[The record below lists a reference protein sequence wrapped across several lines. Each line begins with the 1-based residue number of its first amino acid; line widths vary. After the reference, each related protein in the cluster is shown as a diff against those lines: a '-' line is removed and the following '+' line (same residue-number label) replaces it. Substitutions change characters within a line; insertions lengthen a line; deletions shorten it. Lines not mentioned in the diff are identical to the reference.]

1 MTYTLSAT
9 LRERIGSLTLV
20 GVGLLLVSQ
29 GLSMPLGTLAS
40 FGPGLFPTIIG
51 SLMVLVAGG
60 LVLFPERLETEE
72 EGSESFA
79 WRSMLF
85 VSAGMIAFSLLI
97 KTTGLVPATLAVV
110 LLSSCGD
117 RTARP
122 LQAIALA
129 IVMALLGTTIFI
141 WGLNLPLAIVRW

>member
-1 MTYTLSAT
+1 MTYKISAST
-9 LRERIGSLTLV
+9 RERLGSLTLV
-20 GVGLLLVSQ
+20 GVGLLLVAQ
-29 GLSMPLGTLAS
+29 GLSMSLGSLAS

-51 SLMVLVAGG
+51 TLMVVVAGG
-60 LVLFPERLETEE
+60 LVLFPERLTAEDEAPE
-72 EGSESFA
+72 AFA

-85 VSAGMIAFSLLI
+85 VSAGMVAFALLI

-122 LQAIALA
+122 LQAVALA
-129 IVMALLGTTIFI
+129 IVMAFLGTAIFI
-141 WGLNLPLAIVRW
+141 WGLNLPLAVVQW